1 MTRGEARLI
10 IISGLGWMFDAMD
23 VLLLS
28 YLLVAATKDLGLDA
42 QTKTWVV
49 LANNLGMLVG
59 ALAFGKLA
67 DRIGRRPVFM
77 TTLLTYSVATAAA
90 AFSNSWADLAALR
103 LVSGLGLGGEL
114 PVVATYVSES
124 SPPERRGRNVVLLE
138 SFWSLGA
145 IAAALVSLLLFTS
158 IGWRNSLLLLGA
170 TAFYVFA
177 IRSTLPESPAW
188 LTNRS
193 AKSPLQKAVDAAL
206 FTRLL
211 VVGAVWFA
219 LAFGYYGVFLWM
231 PTLLAT
237 EKGFA
242 VVRTYEFMFYT
253 TLAQLPGY
261 FSAAYLVEKI
271 GRRHTASTY
280 FIMSAISAVLFIQST
295 SEAALITWALALNF
309 FDLGVWGVVYAY
321 TPELF
326 PPTIRAF
333 ASGVAGSSARVGM
346 IIGPMLY
353 PYVGSAAF
361 VVIALA
367 WATAGVLTYLL
378 PETKSV

>member
-28 YLLVAATKDLGLDA
+28 YLLVAAAKDLGLNP
-42 QTKTWVV
+42 QTRAWAV
-49 LANNLGMLVG
+49 LANNLGMLAG
-59 ALAFGKLA
+59 ALLFGRLA

-77 TTLLTYSVATAAA
+77 ATLLTYSVATAAT
-90 AFSNSWADLAALR
+90 AFSKTWADFAALR
-103 LVSGLGLGGEL
+103 FVTGLGLGGEL

-145 IAAALVSLLLFTS
+145 VAAALVSLFLFTT

-170 TAFYVFA
+170 TAFYVFV
-177 IRSTLPESPAW
+177 IRSTLPESPTW
-188 LTNRS
+188 LS
-193 AKSPLQKAVDAAL
+193 KDMSPSRVAVDAAL
-206 FTRLL
+206 LQRLS

-237 EKGFA
+237 ERGFA

-261 FSAAYLVEKI
+261 FSAAYLVERI
-271 GRRHTASTY
+271 GRRHTASIY
-280 FIMSAISAVLFIQST
+280 FIMSAVSATLFIQSA
-295 SEAALITWALALNF
+295 SEAELVAWTLALNF
-309 FDLGVWGVVYAY
+309 FNLGVWGVVYAY

-326 PPTIRAF
+326 PPSIRAF
-333 ASGVAGSSARVGM
+333 ASGVAGSSARFGM

-361 VVIALA
+361 IVIALA
-367 WATAGVLTYLL
+367 WAAAGALVYLL
-378 PETKSV
+378 PETKK